1 MDIYEGNRLGEDGQ
15 FIPPSGNI
23 IYINE
28 QPNVTY
34 TYSYEGNYLTD
45 ISFTFRDDLT
55 GVTFFD
61 GFMNE
66 MAYSILAFTAAQE
79 EYQAFNFKIRDLF
92 AFMNPE
98 NLAFQDYH
106 LTFGDIHVS
115 CDVTYD
121 QSHFHLTPGSA
132 YGFLENGSEAFYD
145 ISFRISK

>member
-1 MDIYEGNRLGEDGQ
+1 MDIYEGNRLGYDGQ
-15 FIPPSGNI
+15 LISPSGNI

-28 QPNVTY
+28 QPDITY
-34 TYSYEGNYLTD
+34 TYSYEGDYLTG

-79 EYQAFNFKIRDLF
+79 EYHAFNFKIRDLF
-92 AFMNPE
+92 KSILPE
-98 NLAFQDYH
+98 NLAFQDY
-106 LTFGDIHVS
+106 TFTFETIHIS

-121 QSHFHLTPGSA
+121 QSQFHLTPGSA
-132 YGFLENGSEAFYD
+132 YGFLENGSEAFND
-145 ISFRISK
+145 ISFQISK